1 MSDSDKRNLER
12 QQRIFDAAAELIAH
26 YGFDKTTMDDIAR
39 TAGVSKGALYLHFK
53 SKDDLFEA
61 LLLQE
66 AERMS
71 DVMMERLM
79 ADPEGGSIISI
90 YTQGLMAVAE
100 SPLLRALYTQ
110 DQRVLG
116 DYFRRL
122 ARSSAYQQGFDFGL
136 AFVEQM
142 QAAGLLRRDIP
153 SNVITYLLAVIRYGL
168 LTIDNAVPIKDPPPL
183 EQVAS
188 IIGDMLR
195 LTLVPDGGDN
205 EAGKQ
210 AFKQLIEFGKRV
222 IEERRGTM
230 KAKEP

>member
-1 MSDSDKRNLER
+1 MASAQPNPER

-26 YGFDKTTMDDIAR
+26 YGFDKTTMDEIAKA
-39 TAGVSKGALYLHFK
+39 AGVSKGALYLHFK

-66 AERMS
+66 AERVS
-71 DVMMERLM
+71 DTLM
-79 ADPEGGSIISI
+79 DRVTADPQGGSIISI
-90 YTQGLMAVAE
+90 FTQGLLAIAE
-100 SPLLRALYTQ
+100 NRLLRALYTR

-116 DYFRRL
+116 DYFRKL
-122 ARSSAYQQGFDFGL
+122 ARTSSYQQGFDFGL

-142 QAAGLLRRDIP
+142 QAAGLLRSDIP
-153 SNVITYLLAVIRYGL
+153 SNVITYILAVIRYGL
-168 LTIDNAVPIKDPPPL
+168 LTIDSAVPMNNPPPL
-183 EQVAS
+183 EQVAP

-195 LTLVPDGGDN
+195 LTLVPEGGDS

-210 AFKQLIEFGKRV
+210 AFKQLIEFGRRV
-222 IEERRGTM
+222 IEDRRSNM